1 MGGFRVGIRNGPE
14 RGLTGG
20 GSAVTV
26 RGPSR
31 GEGRDL
37 FEVPSEREAARR
49 GNLADSAQLWA
60 LFRGGD
66 AEARCAL
73 IECYAPLAT
82 RIAHGMNVPV
92 GAVAGPDDLE
102 SAALIGLIDAVD
114 RFQPERG
121 VPFEGYASL
130 RIRGAVLDEV
140 RRVDELGRADRRRQR
155 AAAAQGEEGSYLG
168 TVSLDELIENGF
180 HGGAEQDELAER
192 YEAEDLRMR
201 VRSAMACLPPR
212 QREVLERYY
221 GQSLT
226 LRETGARMGISEAR
240 ACQLHGRAI
249 QNLRR
254 QLEVVIH
261 TVVPAMPAHRVPAAA

>member
-1 MGGFRVGIRNGPE
+1 M
-14 RGLTGG
+14 
-20 GSAVTV
+20 
-26 RGPSR
+26 
-31 GEGRDL
+31 
-37 FEVPSEREAARR
+37 
-49 GNLADSAQLWA
+49 ADSAQLWA
-60 LFRGGD
+60 MSRDGD
-66 AEARCAL
+66 AAARCAL
-73 IECYAPLAT
+73 IECYVPLAT

-140 RRVDELGRADRRRQR
+140 RRVDEL
-155 AAAAQGEEGSYLG
+155 
-168 TVSLDELIENGF
+168 
-180 HGGAEQDELAER
+180 AER

-254 QLEVVIH
+254 ELAVAIH
-261 TVVPAMPAHRVPAAA
+261 TVGPAVPARRIPAAA

>member
-1 MGGFRVGIRNGPE
+1 
-14 RGLTGG
+14 
-20 GSAVTV
+20 
-26 RGPSR
+26 
-31 GEGRDL
+31 
-37 FEVPSEREAARR
+37 
-49 GNLADSAQLWA
+49 LADSAQLWA
-60 LFRGGD
+60 RCRGGD
-66 AEARCAL
+66 TAARCAL
-73 IECYAPLAT
+73 IERYAPLAG
-82 RIAHGMNVPV
+82 RIARGMNVPV

-155 AAAAQGEEGSYLG
+155 EAAAQGEESSYQG
-168 TVSLDELIENGF
+168 TVSLDELIERGY

-201 VRSAMACLPPR
+201 VRSAMACLPAR
-212 QREVLERYY
+212 QLEVVERYY

-226 LRETGARMGISEAR
+226 LREAGRRMGISEAR

-254 QLEVVIH
+254 QLSVVLRAG
-261 TVVPAMPAHRVPAAA
+261 VPAHRVSAAA

>member
-1 MGGFRVGIRNGPE
+1 V
-14 RGLTGG
+14 
-20 GSAVTV
+20 V
-26 RGPSR
+26 
-31 GEGRDL
+31 
-37 FEVPSEREAARR
+37 
-49 GNLADSAQLWA
+49 DSALLWA
-60 LFRGGD
+60 RCREGD
-66 AEARCAL
+66 TAARCAL
-73 IECYAPLAT
+73 IERYAPLAT

-114 RFQPERG
+114 RFQPDRR
-121 VPFEGYASL
+121 VPFEAYASL

-155 AAAAQGEEGSYLG
+155 AAVAQGEAGSYHG
-168 TVSLDELIENGF
+168 TVSLDELMEHGY
-180 HGGAEQDELAER
+180 HGGAERDELAER
-192 YEAEDLRMR
+192 YDAEDLRTR
-201 VRSAMACLPPR
+201 VHSAMICLPPR

-226 LRETGARMGISEAR
+226 LREAGLRMGISEAR

-254 QLEVVIH
+254 QLSVVF
-261 TVVPAMPAHRVPAAA
+261 PAHVAAPRIAVAA

>member
-1 MGGFRVGIRNGPE
+1 MAGFRVGIRNGPE
-14 RGLTGG
+14 RGLTAG
-20 GSAVTV
+20 AATRTV
-26 RGPSR
+26 RAQQR
-31 GEGRDL
+31 GEGWDVD
-37 FEVPSEREAARR
+37 ESSGERGAVRR
-49 GNLADSAQLWA
+49 GNLADSAHLWA
-60 LFRGGD
+60 MFREGD
-66 AEARCAL
+66 PEARCAL
-73 IECYAPLAT
+73 IECYVPLAT

-155 AAAAQGEEGSYLG
+155 EAAAQGEEGSYQR
-168 TVSLDELIENGF
+168 TVSLDELIENGY

-226 LRETGARMGISEAR
+226 LREAAPRVGISEAR

-254 QLEVVIH
+254 ELAVAIH
-261 TVVPAMPAHRVPAAA
+261 TVGPALPAPRIPAAA